1 MREHGFVTAFKN
13 ALAVEN
19 LSVRKAARIISSNI
33 RTSRRRIEAV
43 SYNEMPLTFETFMIM
58 KEGAAQMGINIRYD
72 ALDFYKE
79 EKAHYGIRD

>member
-1 MREHGFVTAFKN
+1 MKEHGFITAFKN
-13 ALAVEN
+13 AIAVEN
-19 LSVRKAARIISSNI
+19 ISVRKAARTISMNI

-58 KEGAAQMGINIRYD
+58 KEGAAQMGVNIRYD

-79 EKAHYGIRD
+79 EMERYGIRN